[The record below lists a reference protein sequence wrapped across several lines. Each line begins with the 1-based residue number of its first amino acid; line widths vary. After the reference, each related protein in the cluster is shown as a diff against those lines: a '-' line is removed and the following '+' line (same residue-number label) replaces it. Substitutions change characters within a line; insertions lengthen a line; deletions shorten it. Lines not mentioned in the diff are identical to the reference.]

1 MRIQMQGSD
10 DQKSENYLAGKE
22 ILIFL
27 LKNRKL
33 YPYACMK
40 DIQAT

>member
-1 MRIQMQGSD
+1 MRIRMQGSD
-10 DQKSENYLAGKE
+10 DQKSENYIARKNH
-22 ILIFL
+22 IFL

-33 YPYACMK
+33 YPYASLK